1 MKKSKSP
8 QQNQTPAPQQNATN
22 WQPEAPKT
30 AENLKPEWLEIAAHP
45 AFRIAF
51 FVLIALLAVVMPLL
65 SFHYGVSGD
74 ENVHRVYGEKVLDFF
89 LSFGADKSYCD
100 EKVFK
105 VNNLYLYGVSV
116 DLLVAIINRIGG
128 FASVYETR
136 HFVNALSGVFMIM
149 GAGKLAK
156 EIGGWRTAFICAV
169 LMVCSPMMFGHSMN
183 NLKDIPF
190 TAGYLWTLVYI
201 IRLIKELPSP
211 TRRTLILLACAM
223 GFTLSIRVGGLLVFP
238 YLALFV
244 GAAYLFLPH
253 LRADLFSTSMWKNV
267 RNLAFVVLGGY
278 ILGIITWPY
287 ALESPFKNP
296 LLALSEME
304 KFSTSIRILF
314 EGNLIWSNN
323 VPWYYI
329 PKWFAISA
337 PLFVFVG
344 LGVAAAM
351 WFFQYKKP
359 YINLFLMILG
369 FAIVFPVAYAIYK
382 NSALYDGMRHF
393 LFVYPLFVVLTA
405 WGFDSLVDFV
415 KVTYVKYAAVG
426 VLAVL
431 CALPLSW
438 MVKNHPYQYIYFNEA
453 FGGIDAAYANYE
465 TDYWMNSIR
474 PMSKWFIETHKKD
487 LESGK
492 KIIIGTDCIDQ
503 VNYEICRHYPNVK
516 ASYMRYHNRSDK
528 PWDYAFFVTRYIDP
542 GFLQNKWYPGEK
554 AIKVAMADNTPI
566 GAVLERKEGY
576 DLQAMEAMKT
586 QNAALADSL
595 YRMEIQKYPHS
606 EGARFN
612 LATLYEQ
619 TNQPEKSKEQLDAI
633 LAAAPNYGNALSQ
646 LATYYLRKNDGNKA
660 EELLQRIV
668 QDNDRDLNAMYFL
681 AMIYM
686 QKNDLEA
693 AQRYIE
699 PVVANAPDF
708 QAAVNLQQEI
718 YKRAQG
724 GRR

>member
-1 MKKSKSP
+1 MKKSKTP
-8 QQNQTPAPQQNATN
+8 LQNNNMAPNTDQTPTLSAQISPIEKAT
-22 WQPEAPKT
+22 WT
-30 AENLKPEWLEIAAHP
+30 EIAAHP
-45 AFRIAF
+45 MFRTAFYA
-51 FVLIALLAVVMPLL
+51 LIGILAIVMPLL

-89 LSFGADKSYCD
+89 LSFGSDKSYCD

-128 FASVYETR
+128 IASVYETR

-156 EIGGWRTAFICAV
+156 EIGGWRTAFIAAI
-169 LMVCSPMMFGHSMN
+169 LMICSPMMFGHSMN

-211 TRRTLILLACAM
+211 TRRTLIMLACAM

-238 YLALFV
+238 YLGLFV

-253 LRADLFSTSMWKNV
+253 LRANIFGSDTLKV
-267 RNLAFVVLGGY
+267 AKNLAFVVLGGY

-296 LLALSEME
+296 LLALGEME
-304 KFSTSIRILF
+304 KFATSIRILF

-337 PLFVFVG
+337 PLFIFVG
-344 LGVAAAM
+344 IGVAAAM
-351 WFFQYKKP
+351 WFFNYKKP
-359 YINLFLMILG
+359 YFNLFMMILG
-369 FAIVFPVAYAIYK
+369 FAAIFPVAYAIYK

-405 WGFDSLVDFV
+405 WGFDALMDYT
-415 KVTYVKYAAVG
+415 KTTYVKYAAVG
-426 VLAVL
+426 ALTVL
-431 CALPLSW
+431 CALPFSW

-474 PMSKWFIETHKKD
+474 PMAKWFIETHKKD

-542 GFLQNKWYPGEK
+542 GFLENKWYPGEK
-554 AIKVAMADNTPI
+554 AIQVAKADNTPI
-566 GAVLERKEGY
+566 GAILERKEGY
-576 DLQAMEAMKT
+576 DYQAVEAMKM
-586 QNAALADSL
+586 QNVARMDSL
-595 YRMEIQKYPHS
+595 YTLEILKYPHS
-606 EGARFN
+606 EGAKMN
-612 LATLYEQ
+612 LANMYMQ
-619 TNQPEKSKEQLDAI
+619 TKQPEKAKKQLDEV
-633 LAAAPNYGNALSQ
+633 LAAAPNYGNALSM
-646 LATYYLRKNDGNKA
+646 LGNYYSQKGDINKA
-660 EELLQRIV
+660 EEVYQRIV
-668 QDNDRDLNAMYFL
+668 KDNDRDLQAMYYL
-681 AMIYM
+681 AAIYL
-686 QKNDLEA
+686 QKGDFEA
-693 AQRYIE
+693 AARYIE
-699 PVVANAPDF
+699 PVVTNTGDQSAIA
-708 QAAVNLQQEI
+708 LQQEI
-718 YKRAQG
+718 YKRAQS
-724 GRR
+724 R